1 MPYKN
6 IPVRVTSRCPGC
18 RVYNGNE
25 VEIDVN
31 FFIYERYTGFIFDI
45 DYYIDY
51 SDFPQRARLEAP
63 TLRATYVNGGR
74 GYYDYLNLLMYI
86 TDEDGNERGGY
97 SNTLSFRTS
106 DSVELSPV
114 TSNRGRNKCSML
126 LGIYDNKHLSPYDG
140 TRIFRFKIGDIRQS
154 YSIMPLDGPT
164 SLSPSNATIN
174 PKIANRFSWD
184 STIDPDGYT
193 FSYRVNDE
201 SEESFTKY
209 TKDKFYV
216 MPANTIKAETGTLSW
231 SVKVIKKSKDTGEYE
246 YSDAGYTKVTL
257 GAVDQKAPILTYP
270 VGDYVKNDGNITLKW
285 EFIANTTEEQ
295 KSAEIK
301 YKLGANS
308 WRTVTVGSKTEYK
321 LSSITSTFNDS
332 VYWQVRVKNQYD
344 QWSEWSSIEQFQVIG
359 IPPIPT
365 IIEASNQNKPL
376 IKWQSINQEAFTLSV
391 LQEGKPIYN
400 SDIIVGSA
408 IKEHRIDKWLKNG
421 KYTIALKIYNK
432 YGVESPTATY
442 TLDIKPDIKISNP
455 TIRIFDIRYGV
466 MIRSSCDNG
475 EVYRDGVYIGSLKNG
490 EYKDYTATNGKN
502 SIYYVRAIEDYS
514 FLDSDNAQGIT
525 NLLGKST
532 LATMD
537 NPEDFILFEYN
548 LDADPKRNLS
558 LEIESKEIAL
568 NNRKY
573 NFTEYGIKEKETLT
587 VNYLIDDYRKLK
599 KLIQERKTLIYRD
612 SYGFIVEGTI
622 TGINSELTIFGHLV
636 SFTITKS
643 GDKYE

>member
-1 MPYKN
+1 MPYKSF
-6 IPVRVTSRCPGC
+6 PVKVTSRCPAVRVNGNNVNIDAYHLVNTRYIGYLFDVEC
-18 RVYNGNE
+18 DIDRSVFPERTYMRSVADLMLKATSKTSYQEESIFVRVY
-25 VEIDVN
+25 D
-31 FFIYERYTGFIFDI
+31 
-45 DYYIDY
+45 
-51 SDFPQRARLEAP
+51 
-63 TLRATYVNGGR
+63 
-74 GYYDYLNLLMYI
+74 
-86 TDEDGNERGGY
+86 ERGDDEG
-97 SNTLSFRTS
+97 TQSFNFSLGSEERL
-106 DSVELSPV
+106 VVL
-114 TSNRGRNKCSML
+114 NCKFGRNKYRVFFNVADNLNSL
-126 LGIYDNKHLSPYDG
+126 RHYKGGIYNFNISLKVDHF
-140 TRIFRFKIGDIRQS
+140 IE
-154 YSIMPLDGPT
+154 PLEKPT
-164 SLSPSNATIN
+164 SLSPSNTTIN

-184 STIDPDGYT
+184 SSIDPDGYS
-193 FSYRVNDE
+193 FAYSVNNGNEVRFD
-201 SEESFTKY
+201 KY
-209 TKDKFYV
+209 TKDKFYI
-216 MPANTIKAETGTLSW
+216 MPANTIKADAGTVKW
-231 SVKVIKKSKDTGEYE
+231 SVKAIKKSRDTGKYE
-246 YSDAGYTKVTL
+246 HSEATYAEATL

-285 EFIANTTEEQ
+285 DFITNTTEEQ
-295 KSAEIK
+295 ASAEIK
-301 YKLGANS
+301 YKAGANS
-308 WRTVTVGSKTEYK
+308 WRTATVGKQTQYK
-321 LSSITSTFNDS
+321 LSSVTSAFNDT

-344 QWSEWSSIEQFQVIG
+344 QWSEWSNIEQFQVIG

-365 IIEASNQNKPL
+365 IISVSNQNKPL

-391 LQEGKPIYN
+391 LQEGKSVYE

-421 KYTIALKIYNK
+421 KYTVALKIYSK
-432 YGVESPTATY
+432 YGVESPIAAH
-442 TLDIKPDIKISNP
+442 TLEIKPDIKITNP

-502 SIYYVRAIEDYS
+502 SIYYVRATEDYS
-514 FLDSDNAQGIT
+514 FIDSNNAQGIT

-537 NPEDFILFEYN
+537 NPEDFVLLEYN

-587 VNYLIDDYRKLK
+587 VNYLVDNIKKLK

-622 TGINSELTIFGHLV
+622 SDINSELTIFGYQV